1 MKLFIVFLIAV
12 HGLIHLLGF
21 VKAFHFA
28 EVSQLT
34 QSISKPSGL
43 LWLLTAL
50 LFIATAV
57 LYFLD
62 KEVWWITSGVALI
75 LSQIL
80 IFTSWQGAK
89 YGTAANVIILIVTIV
104 GYGTYSFSNQYKKEV
119 TAGLDR
125 AVRTSDVLLTEADV
139 QHLPEPVRK
148 YLLYTGAMNKPKVRN
163 FKVEFTGQIRKNA
176 QSEWMPFTSIQYNF
190 MDTSTRLFFMK
201 ATMKQLPVAG
211 FHCFK
216 NGTAFMDIRLFSLFP
231 VQYQTGAEMGVA
243 ETVTFFND
251 MCCMAPATLIDKR
264 IKWPETQ
271 GNKVKAEFTNNGIT
285 ISAWL
290 YFNDRGELTNFVS
303 NERYAVSDRGT
314 MKQIPWSTPLK
325 EYRTVGGHQMPGY
338 AETIYSYPEGDFCYG
353 NFRLTDVDYNCKK
366 EG

>member
-1 MKLFIVFLIAV
+1 MKLFILFLIAV

-28 EVSQLT
+28 EVNQLI
-34 QSISKPSGL
+34 QSISKPAGL

-57 LYFLD
+57 LYFFE
-62 KEVWWITSGVALI
+62 KEAWWITSIVALI

-80 IFTSWQGAK
+80 IFTSWQDAK
-89 YGTAANVIILIVTIV
+89 FGTVANVLILIITVI
-104 GYGTYSFSNQYKKEV
+104 GYGTYRFSNGYKREV
-119 TAGLDR
+119 VIGLKQTAL
-125 AVRTSDVLLTEADV
+125 ASDVLLTEADI

-148 YLLYTGAMNKPKVRN
+148 YLRFTGAMNKPKVRN
-163 FKVEFTGQIRKNA
+163 FKVEFAGQIRKDE
-176 QSEWMPFTSIQYNF
+176 QSEWMPFTSVQYNF
-190 MDTSTRLFFMK
+190 MDASTRLFFMK
-201 ATMKQLPVAG
+201 ATMKHLPVAG

-251 MCCMAPATLIDKR
+251 MCCIALATLIDKR
-264 IKWPETQ
+264 IKWLETQ
-271 GNKVKAEFTNNGIT
+271 GNKVKAEFANNGIA

-290 YFNDRGELTNFVS
+290 YFNDRGELINFVS
-303 NERYAVSDRGT
+303 NDRYAVSENGN
-314 MKQIPWSTPLK
+314 MKQIPWTTPLK
-325 EYRTVGGHQMPGY
+325 EYRTVGGHQLTGY
-338 AETIYSYPEGDFCYG
+338 AETIYAYPKGDFCYG
-353 NFRLTDVDYNCKK
+353 NFRLTAIEYNCKK
-366 EG
+366 